1 MRIGIYGGTFN
12 PPHRGH
18 VHAAQAAQR
27 ALQLD
32 KLLIVPDNTPPHKVL
47 PAGSPSNAQRLEMVR
62 LAFDGAPGCE
72 VSEIELQREGPS
84 YSVDTVRQVRELY
97 PDAELWLLMGCD
109 MLEILPAWRHPRLI
123 MEMAQIAVFARGDAG
138 EQEMFDSM
146 LPRLKANFGA
156 TVQQIP
162 LEPLQASSSG
172 IRASLAAGK
181 TDLLAEPVLGYILRE
196 QLYGTRTD
204 LKHLSPEA
212 LRPIALSYLRHKRI
226 AHVLGTEQEAAA
238 LAGRYGVDVTAARI
252 GALLHDCTKKLDME
266 AQLALCE
273 TYGIA
278 LDDMERHTPK
288 LLHAKTGA
296 ALARDVFG
304 VSDAVY
310 EAIRWHTT
318 GKADMTPLEKVLY
331 LADYIEPTRNF
342 PGVDALRAAVYRDLD
357 EGLALGLEMT
367 VQKMARDGEKVHE
380 KTLEALRFLKG
391 SSTYGT

>member
-1 MRIGIYGGTFN
+1 M
-12 PPHRGH
+12 
-18 VHAAQAAQR
+18 
-27 ALQLD
+27 
-32 KLLIVPDNTPPHKVL
+32 
-47 PAGSPSNAQRLEMVR
+47 
-62 LAFDGAPGCE
+62 
-72 VSEIELQREGPS
+72 
-84 YSVDTVRQVRELY
+84 
-97 PDAELWLLMGCD
+97 
-109 MLEILPAWRHPRLI
+109 
-123 MEMAQIAVFARGDAG
+123 
-138 EQEMFDSM
+138 
-146 LPRLKANFGA
+146 
-156 TVQQIP
+156 
-162 LEPLQASSSG
+162 
-172 IRASLAAGK
+172 
-181 TDLLAEPVLGYILRE
+181 LGYILRE